1 MFKRILVAY
10 DGSDGAQAAL
20 RAGIGLAKS
29 PGTELYSISV
39 EEHLPRYAASIS
51 EVEGAREQIDEHFR
65 ALTKQAQDVAAL
77 EGVELETAVRQG
89 HAVQSILDLARERR
103 CDLLILGAHGHSR
116 VYERV
121 IGSTSLSLVRL
132 ASCSVLVVRPRRGAD
147 WLGGIKRILVGVDG
161 SPLGQLALRAA
172 VDLATLCGASMS
184 GITIR
189 ETSLLVRAEEA
200 EAAYV
205 TQLRAAAQEHT
216 RAAGVSFEHVTAT
229 GHAAQTLRDRARAVS
244 ADLIVLGA
252 TGLEHPWS
260 GTIGGTA
267 SVVASE
273 SPCPVLL
280 IRSPT
285 ALLHV
290 EDIMARAVSS
300 VTTDAP
306 LADVVEL
313 LLRRNVKALP
323 VVDARHHVAGIIT
336 GGDLLE
342 RGDINLRLSIKQE
355 LDTQSLQDRLR
366 ALSRSPKAARDVMT
380 RHVQTVEADT
390 DLATVIRLMAARRVK
405 RLPVVNEQRELVGI
419 VSRADVL
426 RAIAALPEPAEA
438 PAHALPGAGR
448 TVADATVREVPVVT
462 TEAAAEEVLERVV
475 ESPMRRVVVTS
486 STGTALGLIS
496 DRDLLA
502 RSSPETRPWIL
513 RLLTGKGPRGPERRT
528 PDHPGVLT
536 AADLMAPDLITV
548 RPEDSLARA
557 IRLMMQHRVK
567 RLVVVDEDGRFR
579 GLVDRREIVRLLAAE
594 R

>member
-513 RLLTGKGPRGPERRT
+513 RLLTGKGPRGPERHT